1 MNRVRVTVDD
11 LRSAAESDIRRS
23 WSDGAWIRW
32 LDAAADLRGQSFRNV
47 VLIKLQMPEAFWV
60 DGRQGWQRRGRRVRR
75 GASGI
80 RIVAAATEVEHS
92 ADPVQGHG
100 VTTLWDVS
108 QTDGRPLE
116 ASANVRPQDAFAA
129 FEEMAVAGGYRV
141 ERGRVPEQERGGA
154 TVHRARRIV
163 VADDLDVPTATMS
176 LAHELAHLRMHKH
189 SRDLR
194 CHGVIR
200 VEADAVAYLLL
211 ARLGCLPDRPSA
223 DLIARTSAV
232 VGKNAPT
239 RMIETLGGRVVSTG
253 NRLYDAADRHLS
265 ANIRHAGL
273 VVASSELAVDS
284 GEPDTAAELELG
296 P

>member
-11 LRSAAESDIRRS
+11 LRSAAETDIRRS

-32 LDAAADLRGQSFRNV
+32 LEAAADLRGQSFRNV
-47 VLIKLQMPEAFWV
+47 VLIKLQMPEALWV

-75 GASGI
+75 SASGI
-80 RIVAAATEVEHS
+80 RIIAAATELEHS

-108 QTDGRPLE
+108 QTDGRSLR
-116 ASANVRPQDAFAA
+116 ASAGTRPRDAFAA
-129 FEEMAVAGGYRV
+129 LEEVAATGGYRV
-141 ERGRVPEQERGGA
+141 ERGRVPEQDRGAA
-154 TVHRARRIV
+154 TVHRAGRIV
-163 VADDLDVPTATMS
+163 VDDDLDVPMATMS

-189 SRDLR
+189 SHGSR
-194 CHGVIR
+194 CQGVIR

-232 VGKNAPT
+232 VGKSAPI
-239 RMIETLGGRVVSTG
+239 RVIETLGGRVVSTG
-253 NRLYDAADRHLS
+253 NRLYDVADRHLS
-265 ANIRHAGL
+265 ANTHDAGP
-273 VVASSELAVDS
+273 VVPS
-284 GEPDTAAELELG
+284 GELTIDSVYPETAAEPELG